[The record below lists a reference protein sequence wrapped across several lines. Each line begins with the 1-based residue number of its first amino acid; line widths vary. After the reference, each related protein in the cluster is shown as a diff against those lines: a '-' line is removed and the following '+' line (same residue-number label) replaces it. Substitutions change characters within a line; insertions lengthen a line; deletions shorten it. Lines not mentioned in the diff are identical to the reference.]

1 VLSRLPSFF
10 RNSDHIWRAALL
22 AGCDWL
28 EHGFGTRRTVWDA
41 AGRLASAK
49 QVHSSRCLYAATA
62 GRIGEAD
69 ALITDQPGL
78 LLAVRTADCL
88 PIFVADPEHR
98 AVAAIHA
105 GWRGIVA
112 GILAEVLGRMAERFG
127 SRPDALL
134 VALGPAIGACCY
146 EVGPEVAARFRELFP
161 EREDL
166 NGRARLDLAEAAR
179 RQLLEAGV
187 RQEQLALA
195 GLCTRCLADEF
206 YSWRRDGP
214 RTGRMLSVIG
224 IRG

>member
-1 VLSRLPSFF
+1 MVSRLASFF
-10 RNSDHIWRAALL
+10 RNSDQIWWAALF

-28 EHGFGTRRTVWDA
+28 EHGFGTRHTVWDA
-41 AGRLASAK
+41 AGRLASAR
-49 QVHSSRCLYAATA
+49 QIHSSRCLYAAA
-62 GRIGEAD
+62 PGRVGEAD
-69 ALITDQPGL
+69 ALITDRPGL

-105 GWRGIVA
+105 GWRGLLA
-112 GILAEVLGRMAERFG
+112 GILKEVLGQMAERFG
-127 SRPDALL
+127 AHPEALL
-134 VALGPAIGACCY
+134 IAIGPAIGGCCY
-146 EVGPEVAARFRELFP
+146 EVGPEVATQFRELFP
-161 EREDL
+161 ERKDL
-166 NGRARLDLAEAAR
+166 DGRTRLDLTEAAR

-187 RQEQLALA
+187 REQGVTAA
-195 GLCTRCLADEF
+195 GLCTRCLAEEF

>member
-1 VLSRLPSFF
+1 VLDRLPSFF
-10 RNSDHIWRAALL
+10 RSSDHIWRAALL

-88 PIFVADPEHR
+88 PILVADPEHR

-105 GWRGIVA
+105 GWRGLLA
-112 GILAEVLGRMAERFG
+112 GILKEVLGRMAQQFG
-127 SRPDALL
+127 SHPEALL
-134 VALGPAIGACCY
+134 IAIGPAIGGCCY
-146 EVGPEVAARFRELFP
+146 EVGPEVATQFRELFP
-161 EREDL
+161 ERKDL
-166 NGRARLDLAEAAR
+166 DGRTHLDLTEAAR

-187 RQEQLALA
+187 RERSVAAA
-195 GLCTRCLADEF
+195 GLCTRCLGEEF